1 MSLLF
6 YFVLFAVVVS
16 AGGMLFAVLTLLQK
30 GNESVED
37 RLNSLTQNSGR
48 GSSKKP
54 TESTLGLLKGSL
66 TEGEHW
72 TDKLNQLFPVKS
84 MLEQSGT
91 GITIDKLLIMT
102 FGFALVTTAVCFF
115 VLPVNFKLLAFVAG
129 LIAAPLPLLYVR
141 WQRNKRMDQFGRQ
154 LPAAMDLMS
163 QALRAGQSL
172 PSAIQLVGTQVSEPL
187 GPEFHYAFEQQNLG
201 VSITDTLRD
210 MTDRIPNLDLQFFAT
225 AVILQRQTGGDL
237 AEILDKISHLTRER
251 YQIKG
256 QIQALT
262 GEGRM
267 SGIVLLGLPPVLF
280 LVMLKLN
287 NEYVMALFEHPVGQ
301 MMLAGAIVMQFIG
314 AFAIKKIIDIKV

>member
-1 MSLLF
+1 MLF

-30 GNESVED
+30 GNEGVED
-37 RLNSLTQNSGR
+37 RLTSLTQNSGR

-54 TESTLGLLKGSL
+54 TESTMGLLKGSL
-66 TEGEHW
+66 VEGEHW
-72 TDKLNQLFPVKS
+72 TDKLNQLFPISK

-91 GITIDKLLIMT
+91 DITIEKLIALT
-102 FGFALVTTAVCFF
+102 FGSAIVTAGVCFYL
-115 VLPVNFKLLAFVAG
+115 LPAKFSLLSIIAG
-129 LIAAPLPLLYVR
+129 LIVAPLPLLYVR

-172 PSAIQLVGTQVSEPL
+172 PAAIQLVGTQVPEPL
-187 GPEFHYAFEQQNLG
+187 GPEFHHAFEQQNLG
-201 VSITDTLRD
+201 VAITDTLRD
-210 MTDRIPNLDLQFFAT
+210 MTARIPNLDLQFFAT

-237 AEILDKISHLTRER
+237 AEILDLTRER

-280 LVMLKLN
+280 LVMMKLN
-287 NEYVMALFEHPVGQ
+287 YEYVLTLFEHPVGQ

-314 AFAIKKIIDIKV
+314 AYAIKKIIDIKV

>member
-1 MSLLF
+1 MLF
-6 YFVLFAVVVS
+6 YLVLFAVVIS
-16 AGGMLFAVLTLLQK
+16 AGGMLFAVLTMLQK
-30 GNESVED
+30 GNEGVED
-37 RLNSLTQNSGR
+37 RLTSLTQNSGR
-48 GSSKKP
+48 GSSKKKS
-54 TESTLGLLKGSL
+54 TESTMSLLKGTL
-66 TEGEHW
+66 EEGDHW
-72 TDKLNQLFPVKS
+72 TDKLNQLFPVSK

-91 GITIDKLLIMT
+91 DITIEKLLAMT
-102 FGFALVTTAVCFF
+102 FGFAIVTAGVSFYL
-115 VLPVNFKLLAFVAG
+115 LPAKFSLLAIIAG
-129 LIAAPLPLLYVR
+129 LMAAPLPLLYVR

-172 PSAIQLVGTQVSEPL
+172 PAAIQLVGTQVAEPL
-187 GPEFHYAFEQQNLG
+187 GPEFHHAFEQQNLG
-201 VSITDTLRD
+201 VAITDTLRD
-210 MTDRIPNLDLQFFAT
+210 MTERIPNLDLQFFAT

-280 LVMLKLN
+280 LVMMKLN
-287 NEYVMALFEHPVGQ
+287 YEYCMTLFVHPTGQ
-301 MMLAGAIVMQFIG
+301 MMLGGAILMQLLG
-314 AFAIKKIIDIKV
+314 AYAIKHIIDIKV

>member
-1 MSLLF
+1 ML
-6 YFVLFAVVVS
+6 YFVLFAVVIS
-16 AGGMLFAVLTLLQK
+16 AGGMLFAVLTMLQK
-30 GNESVED
+30 GNEGVED
-37 RLNSLTQNSGR
+37 RLTSLTQNSGR

-66 TEGEHW
+66 QEGDHW
-72 TDKLNQLFPVKS
+72 TDKLNKLFPISK

-91 GITIDKLLIMT
+91 GISIEKLLVMT
-102 FGFALVTTAVCFF
+102 VGFAVAAAGVSFYL
-115 VLPVNFKLLAFVAG
+115 LPGKFSLLSVIVG

-141 WQRNKRMDQFGRQ
+141 WQRNRRMEQFGRQ
-154 LPAAMDLMS
+154 LPAAMDLMG

-172 PSAIQLVGTQVSEPL
+172 PSAIQLVGTQVAEPL
-187 GPEFHYAFEQQNLG
+187 GPEFHHAFEQQNLG

-237 AEILDKISHLTRER
+237 AEILEKISHLTRER

-287 NEYVMALFEHPVGQ
+287 YEYVMALFEHPVGQ
-301 MMLAGAIVMQFIG
+301 MMLAVAVVMQFIG
-314 AFAIKKIIDIKV
+314 AYAIKKIIDIKV

>member
-1 MSLLF
+1 MLF
-6 YFVLFAVVVS
+6 YLVLFAVVIS
-16 AGGMLFAVLTLLQK
+16 AGGMLFAVLTMLQK
-30 GNESVED
+30 GNEGVEN
-37 RLNSLTQNSGR
+37 RLTSLTQNSGR

-54 TESTLGLLKGSL
+54 TESTMSLLKGSL
-66 TEGEHW
+66 EEGDHW
-72 TDKLNQLFPVKS
+72 TDKLNRLMPISK

-91 GITIDKLLIMT
+91 GITIEKLVIMT
-102 FGFALVTTAVCFF
+102 FGVAIVTAGGCFYAL
-115 VLPVNFKLLAFVAG
+115 PPQFKLLSVLAG
-129 LIAAPLPLLYVR
+129 LMVIPLPLLYVR
-141 WQRNKRMDQFGRQ
+141 WQRNKRMNQFGRQ
-154 LPAAMDLMS
+154 LPAAMDLMG

-172 PSAIQLVGTQVSEPL
+172 PSAIQLVGTQVAEPL
-187 GPEFHYAFEQQNLG
+187 GPEFHHAFEQQNLG

-210 MTDRIPNLDLQFFAT
+210 MTARIPNLDLQFFAT

-237 AEILDKISHLTRER
+237 AEILDKIAHLTRER

-280 LVMLKLN
+280 LVMMKIN
-287 NEYVMALFEHPVGQ
+287 YDYVVALFEHPVGQ

-314 AFAIKKIIDIKV
+314 AYAIKKIIDIKV

>member
-1 MSLLF
+1 ML
-6 YFVLFAVVVS
+6 YFVLFAVVIS
-16 AGGMLFAVLTLLQK
+16 AGGMLFAVLTMLQK
-30 GNESVED
+30 GNEGVED
-37 RLNSLTQNSGR
+37 RLTSLTQNSGR

-66 TEGEHW
+66 QEGDHW
-72 TDKLNQLFPVKS
+72 TDKLNKLFPISK

-91 GITIDKLLIMT
+91 GISIEKLLVMT
-102 FGFALVTTAVCFF
+102 VGFAVAAAAVSFYL
-115 VLPVNFKLLAFVAG
+115 LPGKFSLLSVIVG

-141 WQRNKRMDQFGRQ
+141 WQRNKRMEQFGRQ
-154 LPAAMDLMS
+154 LPAAMDLMG

-172 PSAIQLVGTQVSEPL
+172 PSAIQLVGTQVAEPL
-187 GPEFHYAFEQQNLG
+187 GPEFHHAFEQQNLG

-237 AEILDKISHLTRER
+237 AEILEKISHLTRER

-287 NEYVMALFEHPVGQ
+287 YEYVMALFEHPVGQ
-301 MMLAGAIVMQFIG
+301 MMLAVAVVMQFIG
-314 AFAIKKIIDIKV
+314 AYAIKKIIDIKV

>member
-1 MSLLF
+1 MLF
-6 YFVLFAVVVS
+6 YLVLFAVVIS
-16 AGGMLFAVLTLLQK
+16 AGGMLFAVLTMLQK
-30 GNESVED
+30 GNEGVEN
-37 RLNSLTQNSGR
+37 RLTSLTQNSGR

-54 TESTLGLLKGSL
+54 TESTLSLLKGTL
-66 TEGEHW
+66 EEGDHW
-72 TDKLNQLFPVKS
+72 TDKLNRLIPVSK
-84 MLEQSGT
+84 MIEQSGT
-91 GITIDKLLIMT
+91 GLTIEKLLVVSL
-102 FGFALVTTAVCFF
+102 GLAVVTAGVSFYL
-115 VLPVNFKLLAFVAG
+115 LPAKFSLLSILAG
-129 LIAAPLPLLYVR
+129 LIVIPLPLLYVR

-187 GPEFHYAFEQQNLG
+187 GPEFHHAFEQQNLG

-210 MTDRIPNLDLQFFAT
+210 MTSRIPNLDLQFFAT

-287 NEYVMALFEHPVGQ
+287 YEYVMALFEHPVGQ

-314 AFAIKKIIDIKV
+314 AYAIKKIIDIKV